1 MTQKDDTITDP
12 CHIMLKQTCSRLKSL
27 APIVL
32 GHFPKCQEFWSLES
46 VPFQEKDFYGYL
58 WHLAAICGTFAE
70 HVAPK
75 DEVPFYVQ
83 EL

>member
-1 MTQKDDTITDP
+1 
-12 CHIMLKQTCSRLKSL
+12 MLKQTCSRLKSL